1 MQRAK
6 GARTVIRDSEVIYDD
21 GRFTKVDRDVAL
33 RALHEDLQRA
43 LADAQI
49 VQSSAAPCEG
59 VRRELFRPGRT
70 CAILPAEFPYLIGGK
85 RMAGYDLVIR
95 GGTVVTAAD
104 TYRADVGVRDG
115 RIAAVGDRLEGTNT
129 LDAGGLYVMPGGV
142 DTHCHIEQLR
152 PNGKTDEESFV
163 TGSTA
168 CLAGGTTTVITF
180 AAQFKGHGIL
190 DTLAEYHRRAK
201 QAMVDYSFHQII
213 TDPSDAVVRDEI
225 PQVVASG
232 VRSLKVFLT
241 YEPSH
246 LDDREF
252 IKVLAA
258 ARRTGALVTVHC
270 ENYEA
275 IRWRTT
281 ALMADG
287 RSAPKYHSWSRP
299 KVVEREAT
307 YRAIALAEMV
317 DQPIQV
323 FHVSCSEVAEE
334 IARAQARGLKVWA
347 ETCPQYFV
355 LGAADMDR
363 PGFEGAKFMCSPSPR
378 DAATSA
384 ALWGDVKRGTI
395 DVVSSDHSGASYEGE
410 SGKRIH
416 GNNAPFSDIPNGVPG
431 LTTRLPL
438 VFSEGVAKGR
448 IDLNM
453 YVRLISTN
461 PAKLF
466 GLYPRKGTIAPGSD
480 ADMVLWDPGKRVT
493 ITNGLM
499 QHTIDYTPY
508 DGMDVTGWPVATVK
522 GGRVAMRDGKVQAE
536 PGTGQFLARA
546 PYELIK
552 STGNLPDG
560 FDAAEFA

>member
-1 MQRAK
+1 M
-6 GARTVIRDSEVIYDD
+6 
-21 GRFTKVDRDVAL
+21 
-33 RALHEDLQRA
+33 
-43 LADAQI
+43 AD
-49 VQSSAAPCEG
+49 
-59 VRRELFRPGRT
+59 
-70 CAILPAEFPYLIGGK
+70 
-85 RMAGYDLVIR
+85 YDLVIR

-104 TYRADVGVRDG
+104 TYRADVGVRAG
-115 RIAAVGDRLEGTNT
+115 RIAAIGEKLEGTDT

-152 PNGKTDEESFV
+152 PNGGADEESFV

-180 AAQFKGHGIL
+180 AAQFKGHGIR
-190 DTLAEYHRRAK
+190 DTLAEYHRRASR
-201 QAMVDYSFHQII
+201 AMVDYSFHQII
-213 TDPSDAVVRDEI
+213 TDPSDTVVRDEI
-225 PQVVASG
+225 PKVVASG

-252 IKVLAA
+252 IRVLAA

-275 IRWRTT
+275 IRWRTA

-378 DAATSA
+378 DAATSE
-384 ALWGDVKRGTI
+384 ALWGDVQRGTLDI
-395 DVVSSDHSGASYEGE
+395 VSSDHSGSSYEGE
-410 SGKRIH
+410 GGKRIH
-416 GNNAPFSDIPNGVPG
+416 GNNAPFPRYSEWRARPGRAAAAGVQRG
-431 LTTRLPL
+431 R
-438 VFSEGVAKGR
+438 VEGAHRPQHLCAADRHQSGEA
-448 IDLNM
+448 
-453 YVRLISTN
+453 VRAVSAQGHHRAGVGCRSWCCGIRARS
-461 PAKLF
+461 
-466 GLYPRKGTIAPGSD
+466 
-480 ADMVLWDPGKRVT
+480 VT
-493 ITNGLM
+493 ITNALM
-499 QHTIDYTPY
+499 QHVIDYTPY
-508 DGMDVTGWPVATVK
+508 EGVEVTGWPVATVK

-536 PGTGQFLARA
+536 PGTGQFLPRG
-546 PYELIK
+546 PYEMIRP
-552 STGNLPDG
+552 TGVLPDG
-560 FDAAEFA
+560 FDASAFA

>member
-1 MQRAK
+1 M
-6 GARTVIRDSEVIYDD
+6 
-21 GRFTKVDRDVAL
+21 
-33 RALHEDLQRA
+33 
-43 LADAQI
+43 AD
-49 VQSSAAPCEG
+49 
-59 VRRELFRPGRT
+59 F
-70 CAILPAEFPYLIGGK
+70 
-85 RMAGYDLVIR
+85 DLVIR

-104 TYRADVGVRDG
+104 TYRADVGVRAG
-115 RIAAVGDRLEGTNT
+115 RIAAIGDKLEGSDT

-152 PNGKTDEESFV
+152 PSGGSDEETFV

-246 LDDREF
+246 LDDREY
-252 IKVLAA
+252 IRVLAA

-275 IRWRTT
+275 IRWRTA
-281 ALMADG
+281 ALMEAG

-317 DQPIQV
+317 DQPIQI

-334 IARAQARGLKVWA
+334 IARAQHRGVKVWA

-355 LGAADMDR
+355 LTAADMDR

-378 DAATSA
+378 TDADRE
-384 ALWGDVKRGTI
+384 ALWNDVRRGTL
-395 DVVSSDHSGASYEGE
+395 DVISSDHSGWSYD
-410 SGKRIH
+410 SPVGKRA
-416 GNNAPFSDIPNGVPG
+416 GGPDAAFPAIPNGVPG
-431 LTTRLPL
+431 LAARLPL
-438 VFSEGVAKGR
+438 IFSEGVAKGR
-448 IDLNM
+448 IDLNHF
-453 YVRLISTN
+453 VRLTATN

-466 GLYPRKGTIAPGSD
+466 GLYPRKGSIAPGFD
-480 ADMVLWDPGKRVT
+480 ADLVLWDATRRT
-493 ITNGLM
+493 TLTNALM
-499 QHTIDYTPY
+499 QHAIDYTPY
-508 DGMDVTGWPVATVK
+508 EGVQVTGWPVATIRRGEIV
-522 GGRVAMRDGKVQAE
+522 MRDGKVQAE
-536 PGTGQFLARA
+536 PGTGRFLPRA
-546 PYELIK
+546 PYDRIK
-552 STGNLPDG
+552 PRGVLPDG
-560 FDAAEFA
+560 FDASRFA